1 MATFHDLRIRR
12 LELLNER
19 DDLEA
24 AVAELTLLLS
34 DSVASDA
41 DELDEQRERL
51 ACLHRQH
58 AGVLTILS
66 ETEQALLQFSA
77 DFCPIFWCRLA
88 CAARFRSF

>member
-41 DELDEQRERL
+41 DELDGGL
-51 ACLHRQH
+51 PL
-58 AGVLTILS
+58 
-66 ETEQALLQFSA
+66 
-77 DFCPIFWCRLA
+77 
-88 CAARFRSF
+88 